1 VRLYEP
7 FAAHLP
13 SHRYR
18 CRVLVALIDKVSASI
33 CMEEA
38 SRGRGR
44 CERGVESESQHT
56 VVADSF
62 SEIKGGSALT
72 KRVPRNDKAYRISAI
87 KSSMAYHAM
96 GEYETPLHHP
106 TRSGEPTKACACKW
120 SVTGILLS
128 LNGGVKKPMRK
139 LLAWF
144 CKASD

>member
-1 VRLYEP
+1 MNPLLLIFPVIGI
-7 FAAHLP
+7 AAG
-13 SHRYR
+13 
-18 CRVLVALIDKVSASI
+18 VIVALIEKVSASI

-62 SEIKGGSALT
+62 SETKGGSALT

-96 GEYETPLHHP
+96 REYETPLHHP
-106 TRSGEPTKACACKW
+106 TRSGEPTKAYVSGLC
-120 SVTGILLS
+120 ILLS
-128 LNGGVKKPMRK
+128 LNGGVIKPMRM
-139 LLAWF
+139 AWF
-144 CKASD
+144 CKGGGAVENVTG